1 MVAKNAAVA
10 ALLFGIHFGGI
21 PSLQAAVLVHEGF
34 DYDPGNLAGQ
44 NGGTGDWGSAWTVGF
59 DPDGDNGTVSA
70 GSLSGNL
77 ATSGNK
83 ATFPSAN
90 ARYYRTLDTSYGA
103 DGTTLYLSFL
113 FQADGNAGEDTQ
125 PPFYALELWTGATGT
140 GSQIFQAGIIRNNG
154 TKNGNFEVRAGNAGS
169 GDLAAFDTSPHL
181 FVARFDF
188 VSGTDTV
195 NVFFDPGAGTDMTGV
210 GDATITGQNIS
221 FQSVALAHFAGP
233 AYASSFDEITLSDT
247 PPTIIPEPGALALLA
262 FGGGLLAAA
271 RRMRLNRAR
280 RSFEQKPEFGE

>member
-1 MVAKNAAVA
+1 MKTQIQVVLGLLPALFLCAVIP
-10 ALLFGIHFGGI
+10 IHADVI
-21 PSLQAAVLVHEGF
+21 LHEGF
-34 DYDPGNLAGQ
+34 DYDPGNLAGE
-44 NGGTGDWGSAWTVGF
+44 NGGTGGWGSAWTIGF
-59 DPDGDNGTVSA
+59 DPDGDNGTVSTS
-70 GSLSGNL
+70 SLSGNL

-113 FQADGNAGEDTQ
+113 FQADGNAGDTDQ

-140 GSQIFQAGIIRNNG
+140 GTQIFQAGIIRNNG
-154 TKNGNFEVRAGNAGS
+154 VGNGNFEVKAGTAGS
-169 GDLAAFDTSPHL
+169 GDLATFDTSPHL

-247 PPTIIPEPGALALLA
+247 PPTIIPEPGTMLLLVL
-262 FGGGLLAAA
+262 GSGLLAVT
-271 RRMRLNRAR
+271 RRMYLHPA
-280 RSFEQKPEFGE
+280 